1 MCFYLSYLLLGIPSQ
16 DPKGLKTLCSR
27 TSLRRTRPRASG
39 MGMRR
44 WLNLAES
51 GRDSKSSQV
60 TFGGSQM
67 EGDQK
72 AEDIAVV
79 ILKIKKTLNK
89 YNFCEVCK
97 EVWNSGMPQLTL
109 YWAWRLLRY
118 LVLSSCHMI
127 LSSEHSW
134 HEVQQ
139 CSNRVGT
146 KYRLFLCNFICVMRK
161 KV

>member
-39 MGMRR
+39 IGMRR

-72 AEDIAVV
+72 AEDIVVV
-79 ILKIKKTLNK
+79 ILENKKTLIK
-89 YNFCEVCK
+89 WNFCEVCK
-97 EVWNSGMPQLTL
+97 EVGNSRMHQLTL
-109 YWAWRLLRY
+109 Y
-118 LVLSSCHMI
+118 
-127 LSSEHSW
+127 
-134 HEVQQ
+134 
-139 CSNRVGT
+139 
-146 KYRLFLCNFICVMRK
+146 
-161 KV
+161 

>member
-16 DPKGLKTLCSR
+16 DPKGLKTRCSR

-39 MGMRR
+39 IGMRR

-51 GRDSKSSQV
+51 ARDSKSSQV

-79 ILKIKKTLNK
+79 ILKFKKTLNK
-89 YNFCEVCK
+89 YNFCEFCK
-97 EVWNSGMPQLTL
+97 EVGNSRMHQLTL

-118 LVLSSCHMI
+118 LVLSCHMI
-127 LSSEHSW
+127 RSTGHSW

-146 KYRLFLCNFICVMRK
+146 NYRLFLCYFICVMRK

>member
-1 MCFYLSYLLLGIPSQ
+1 MCFYLLLGIPSQ

-39 MGMRR
+39 IGMRR

-72 AEDIAVV
+72 AEDIVVV

-89 YNFCEVCK
+89 YIFCEVCK
-97 EVWNSGMPQLTL
+97 EVGNSRMPQLTL
-109 YWAWRLLRY
+109 Y
-118 LVLSSCHMI
+118 
-127 LSSEHSW
+127 
-134 HEVQQ
+134 
-139 CSNRVGT
+139 
-146 KYRLFLCNFICVMRK
+146 
-161 KV
+161 

>member
-16 DPKGLKTLCSR
+16 DPKGLKTRCSR
-27 TSLRRTRPRASG
+27 ISLRRTRPRASG

-97 EVWNSGMPQLTL
+97 EVGNSRMPQLTL
-109 YWAWRLLRY
+109 Y
-118 LVLSSCHMI
+118 
-127 LSSEHSW
+127 
-134 HEVQQ
+134 
-139 CSNRVGT
+139 
-146 KYRLFLCNFICVMRK
+146 
-161 KV
+161 

>member
-1 MCFYLSYLLLGIPSQ
+1 MCFYLLLGIPSQ

-39 MGMRR
+39 IGMRR

-72 AEDIAVV
+72 AEDIVVV
-79 ILKIKKTLNK
+79 ILENKKTLDI

-97 EVWNSGMPQLTL
+97 SEVGNSRMPQLTL
-109 YWAWRLLRY
+109 Y
-118 LVLSSCHMI
+118 
-127 LSSEHSW
+127 
-134 HEVQQ
+134 
-139 CSNRVGT
+139 
-146 KYRLFLCNFICVMRK
+146 
-161 KV
+161 